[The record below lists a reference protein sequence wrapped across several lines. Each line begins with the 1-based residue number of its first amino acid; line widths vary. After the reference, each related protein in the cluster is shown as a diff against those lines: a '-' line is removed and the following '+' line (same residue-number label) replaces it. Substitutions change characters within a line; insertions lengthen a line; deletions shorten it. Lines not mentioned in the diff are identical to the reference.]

1 MQQKPAWQHR
11 KQDSFAIAVPAPSEL
26 RYPKIVNTLA
36 CLIACPLWEA
46 RARGRSTAPLGGRGG
61 RRNRPAEGMTLL
73 ELIVASFVLLILASA
88 ALPVVRVTIAR
99 SKEEQLH
106 KALREVRNA
115 IDRYKDYADRN
126 LIRVELGSEG
136 YPPDLDTLVKPV
148 QIGATRKIRFLR
160 RIPVDPMTGRAD
172 WNLQSIQDD
181 PDSTSWGGSNVF
193 DLHSKSQGTALDGT
207 RYADW

>member
-1 MQQKPAWQHR
+1 MAR
-11 KQDSFAIAVPAPSEL
+11 
-26 RYPKIVNTLA
+26 
-36 CLIACPLWEA
+36 PLSEA
-46 RARGRSTAPLGGRGG
+46 RARGKRTVPLGGWRG
-61 RRNRPAEGMTLL
+61 RCNRSQGGMTLL
-73 ELIVASFVLLILASA
+73 ELIIASFVLLILASA
-88 ALPVVRVTIAR
+88 ALPVVRVTIVR

-106 KALREVRNA
+106 KALREIRNA
-115 IDRYKDYADRN
+115 IDRYKDYADLH

-148 QIGATRKIRFLR
+148 QIGASRKVRFLR
-160 RIPVDPMTGRAD
+160 RIPVDPMSGRAE

-193 DLHSKSQGTALDGT
+193 DVHSKSQGTALDGT